1 MIVFDKE
8 GETPLDD
15 ISGLK
20 IDGIFTRGE
29 LDVVEADNIL
39 DAFLKYT
46 LNPEEIKKITF
57 DTQFLQQLH
66 RDMFGKVWSWAGEFR
81 TTQTSI
87 GIEAIN
93 IRQSLYQ
100 LMDDLK
106 FWEEAWDY
114 EDTATR
120 LHYLLVKI
128 HPFLNGNGRCSRLF
142 TDLWL
147 LSIGKEMLDWGDENI
162 DNANSTRKEYILAL
176 QEVDSGSYERLK
188 KFMFSSFYNSSCRMP
203 MGATQT

>member
-20 IDGIFTRGE
+20 IKSVTTRSQ
-29 LDVVEADNIL
+29 LDEVEAENIL

-46 LNPEEIKKITF
+46 LSPEQVKNITF
-57 DTQFLQQLH
+57 DTKFLQQLH
-66 RDMFGKVWSWAGEFR
+66 QEMFGDVWSWAGEFR

-106 FWEEAWDY
+106 FWEKAWDY
-114 EDTATR
+114 KDTATR
-120 LHYLLVKI
+120 LHYSLVKI
-128 HPFLNGNGRCSRLF
+128 HPFLNGNGRCARLF

-147 LSIGKEMLDWGDENI
+147 LSIGKDMLEWGDENL
-162 DNANSTRKEYILAL
+162 DNVNGSRKEYISAL
-176 QEVDSGSYERLK
+176 QEVDAGNYERLK
-188 KFMFSSFYNSSCRMP
+188 RFMFSC
-203 MGATQT
+203 

>member
-1 MIVFDKE
+1 MMTFDKK

-20 IDGIFTRGE
+20 IDGILTRGE
-29 LDVVEADNIL
+29 LDAVEAENIL

-46 LNPEEIKKITF
+46 LNPKQIKNITF

-87 GIEAIN
+87 GVEAIH
-93 IRQSLYQ
+93 IRQALYQ

-106 FWEEAWDY
+106 FWEKAWDY
-114 EDTATR
+114 QDTATR
-120 LHYLLVKI
+120 LHYSLIKI

-147 LSIGKEMLDWGDENI
+147 LSMDKEMLDWGDENI
-162 DNANSTRKEYILAL
+162 DNVNDTRKKYILAL
-176 QEVDSGSYERLK
+176 KEVDNGGSYERLK
-188 KFMFSSFYNSSCRMP
+188 RFMFP
-203 MGATQT
+203 IITA

>member
-1 MIVFDKE
+1 MIEFNKE

-20 IDGIFTRGE
+20 IKEITTRAE

-46 LNPEEIKKITF
+46 TSSGQIENIKF
-57 DTQFLQQLH
+57 DTLFLQQLH
-66 RDMFGKVWSWAGEFR
+66 KDMFAKVWSWAGDFR

-93 IRQSLYQ
+93 IRQALYQ
-100 LMDDLK
+100 LMDDLA
-106 FWEEAWDY
+106 FWESSWDY
-114 EDTATR
+114 KDTAAR
-120 LHYLLVKI
+120 LHYSLVKI
-128 HPFLNGNGRCSRLF
+128 HPFLNGNGRCGRLF

-147 LSIGKEMLDWGDENI
+147 LSIGKDMLEWGGDDINNENE
-162 DNANSTRKEYILAL
+162 SRTEYIAAL
-176 QEVDSGSYERLK
+176 REVDNGDYERLK
-188 KFMFSSFYNSSCRMP
+188 NFMFP
-203 MGATQT
+203 EKL